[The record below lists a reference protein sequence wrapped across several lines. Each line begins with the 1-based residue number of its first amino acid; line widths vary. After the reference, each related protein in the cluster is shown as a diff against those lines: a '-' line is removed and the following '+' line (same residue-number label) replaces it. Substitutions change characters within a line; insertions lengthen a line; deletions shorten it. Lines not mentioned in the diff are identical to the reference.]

1 MSRLVIVSNRV
12 ADLSKASQ
20 AGGVAVAI
28 ADTLREREGL
38 WLGWSGKIGD
48 RNDELRTK
56 PDFSKIGNATIATL
70 PLSAREHDDYYIGYS
85 NNVLWPVFHDRLDIA
100 QFEAGYYQRYLEVNK
115 RFAQALRPLLKPEDT
130 IWVHDYHMIPM
141 AMELRALGVTNPI
154 GFFLHIPVPPAQ
166 TFLAIPEH
174 RELARGLSSYDLI
187 GLQTKVDVGN
197 LIDYLQ
203 DGVFGRILQ
212 DGRIRA
218 FDRELSIAAFPVG
231 IDVESFVGSRPKRSA
246 QPRNPATRLLG
257 VDRLDYTKGLPQK
270 FRAFGRFLDKHPDY
284 RRKVVLSQIAPPT
297 RETVTAYADIRHE
310 LETLSGSINGRFGD
324 LDWVPIQYIHRST
337 PRKTLVDVYRNSR
350 VGFVTPLR
358 DGMNLVAK
366 EYVAAQ
372 NPDDPGV
379 LILSRFAGAAE
390 QMKEALIVNPYDV
403 EEMADAIKVALDMG
417 ATERRERHEALLAGI
432 CRQDTFAWCRSFL
445 DMLDGISRRSP
456 LSIPTSPSEAAR
468 RALQEIELARVSPRT
483 RRLEEAEVD
492 RPRR

>member
-1 MSRLVIVSNRV
+1 MSRLVLVSNRV
-12 ADLSKASQ
+12 ADLSRASQ

-28 ADTLREREGL
+28 ADTLRTRGGL
-38 WLGWSGKIGD
+38 WLGWDGKIGD
-48 RNDELRTK
+48 RNEELRTK
-56 PDFSKIGNATIATL
+56 PDFTKFGNATVATL
-70 PLSAREHDDYYIGYS
+70 PLSAREHSDYYVGYS
-85 NNVLWPVFHDRLDIA
+85 NNVLWPVFHARLDIA
-100 QFEAGYYQRYLEVNK
+100 QFEAGYYQRYLDVSK
-115 RFAQALRPLLKPEDT
+115 RFAKVLRPLLRPDDI
-130 IWVHDYHMIPM
+130 IWVHDYHMIPLG
-141 AMELRALGVTNPI
+141 MELRALGVTNPI

-174 RELARGLSSYDLI
+174 RELARGLASYDLI

-231 IDVESFVGSRPKRSA
+231 IDVDSFIASRPKRASA
-246 QPRNPATRLLG
+246 QPMSTIRLLG

-270 FRAFGRFLDKHPDY
+270 FRAFGRFLEKYPDY
-284 RRKVVLSQIAPPT
+284 RRKVILSQIAPPT

-310 LETLSGSINGRFGD
+310 LETLSGRINGHFGE

-337 PRKTLVDVYRNSR
+337 PRKMLVDVYRNSR
-350 VGFVTPLR
+350 IGFVTPLR

-372 NPDDPGV
+372 DAHDPGV

-390 QMKEALIVNPYDV
+390 QLKEALIVNPYDI
-403 EEMADAIKVALDMG
+403 EEMADAIKSALEMG
-417 ATERRERHEALLAGI
+417 LTERQERHAALLTGI
-432 CRQDTFAWCRSFL
+432 RHHDTFGWCRSFL
-445 DMLDGISRRSP
+445 DALERISRQAP
-456 LSIPTSPSEAAR
+456 LAIPTSPSEAAR
-468 RALQEIELARVSPRT
+468 RALQQIEMARVSPR
-483 RRLEEAEVD
+483 L
-492 RPRR
+492 RPN

>member
-1 MSRLVIVSNRV
+1 MGRLVLISNRV

-20 AGGVAVAI
+20 AGGMAVAL
-28 ADTLREREGL
+28 ADTLRTRGGL
-38 WLGWSGKIGD
+38 WLGWSGKIGE
-48 RNDELRTK
+48 RRDEQRTN
-56 PDFSKIGNATIATL
+56 PDFTKFGNATVATL
-70 PLSAREHDDYYIGYS
+70 PLSAREHEAYYIGYS

-115 RFAQALRPLLKPEDT
+115 RFARALHPLLRPDDT
-130 IWVHDYHMIPM
+130 IWVHDYHMIPLG
-141 AMELRALGVTNPI
+141 MELRALGVTNPI

-174 RELARGLSSYDLI
+174 RELARGLAAYDLI

-218 FDRELSIAAFPVG
+218 FDRELSIAAFPVA
-231 IDVESFVGSRPKRSA
+231 IDVDAFVDSRPKHTAKKLST
-246 QPRNPATRLLG
+246 TRILG

-270 FRAFGRFLDKHPDY
+270 FRAFSRFLEKYPDY
-284 RRKVVLSQIAPPT
+284 HGKVLLSQIAPPT

-310 LETLSGSINGRFGD
+310 LETLSGRINGRFGE

-337 PRKTLVDVYRNSR
+337 PRKLLVDVYRNSR

-372 NPDDPGV
+372 DPDDPGV

-390 QMKEALIVNPYDV
+390 QLQEALIVNPYDI
-403 EEMADAIKVALDMG
+403 EEMADALKKALDMDL
-417 ATERRERHEALLAGI
+417 TERRERHEALLSDI
-432 CRQDTFAWCRSFL
+432 RRNDTYAWCRSFL
-445 DMLDGISRRSP
+445 DSLESTSRSAP
-456 LSIPTSPSEAAR
+456 LAIPTSPSEAAR
-468 RALQEIELARVSPRT
+468 RALQEIEMARVAPRA
-483 RRLEEAEVD
+483 RHQ
-492 RPRR
+492 